1 MAASNVFKVTM
12 EKTGQLFNNYST
24 SALWIQDG
32 RSANEAR
39 TDELAVIILYRTSV
53 SGIIVLLK
61 TPPKY
66 REFVPTLHVKTNDFQ
81 LVFNF

>member
-1 MAASNVFKVTM
+1 MTAASNVFKVKM
-12 EKTGQLFNNYST
+12 EKTDQLFNNYST

-39 TDELAVIILYRTSV
+39 TAELAIIISYPTSA

-61 TPPKY
+61 NAPKIS
-66 REFVPTLHVKTNDFQ
+66 RIRPDFICKNKRISAC
-81 LVFNF
+81 F